1 MEDSMRKL
9 YFFLGLMFFAVNAVA
24 ATNVVTTSS
33 GLKYQDTQVGT
44 GAVATKDKWV
54 TVDYTGWLD
63 NQGSKG
69 KKFDSS
75 LDHNQKFK
83 FLLGGGEVIQGWD
96 EGLVGMKEG
105 GKRTL
110 YIPAK
115 LGYGARGAGPDIP
128 PNANLIFEVQ
138 LVQVK

>member
-1 MEDSMRKL
+1 MRKI
-9 YFFLGLMFFAVNAVA
+9 YFLLISVFVLTTTVFA
-24 ATNVVTTSS
+24 ATNVVTTAS
-33 GLKYQDTQVGT
+33 GLKYRDDQVGT
-44 GAVATKDKWV
+44 GAAATKDKWV

-63 NQGSKG
+63 NQGNKG

-96 EGLVGMKEG
+96 EGIVGMKEG

-138 LVQVK
+138 LIQVK

>member
-1 MEDSMRKL
+1 MRKL
-9 YFFLGLMFFAVNAVA
+9 YFFLGLMFFAVAAVA

-83 FLLGGGEVIQGWD
+83 FLLGGGEVIKGWD

-128 PNANLIFEVQ
+128 PNADLIFEVQ